1 MKIAV
6 FFNNMLFTP
15 SENSYRFY
23 LHKFLLFILLIANSG
38 NYLHLS
44 IVVHYK
50 IVRTN
55 NVLSVNIVL
64 IKIRLLNG
72 CHLIGTI
79 KHSIHLYP
87 NPTLYEIWK
96 GRKKFGKRQIRTRVD
111 HVKKHMP
118 YHLYYWN
125 FASLCNLNYPN
136 HTLVGGVSVN
146 RVGELWRQSPEE

>member
-1 MKIAV
+1 
-6 FFNNMLFTP
+6 MLFTP

-23 LHKFLLFILLIANSG
+23 LHEFLLFILLIANSG

-64 IKIRLLNG
+64 IKIRLLKG

-96 GRKKFGKRQIRTRVD
+96 GRKSLAKGRFELGSITSRSTSHTIYTTETLHLCAVLTIPITRWWV
-111 HVKKHMP
+111 
-118 YHLYYWN
+118 
-125 FASLCNLNYPN
+125 
-136 HTLVGGVSVN
+136 
-146 RVGELWRQSPEE
+146 ELIECK